1 MIISH
6 QIKTQ
11 VPVTESREEITSYIK
26 ERADIVEIIGEHVN
40 LRRSGVRYLG
50 LCPFHHEKTPSF
62 SVHAGQ
68 QFFYCFGCGESG
80 DVFSFMMKYHN
91 LDFPGALKLLAERYQ
106 VRLPEKR
113 RSAREQERDRRR
125 KLMFELNR
133 KVAGYFREHLLSTH
147 GAEARSYLL
156 QRGIGPEIQ
165 EKFYLGFTPPKEMGG
180 WNFLGSRLKG
190 EERELAIE
198 VGLLVQKEAGG
209 TYDRFRGR
217 IQFPIFDAQ
226 GRIAGFGG
234 RTITDDPPKYMNS
247 PESLIY
253 NKSRMLFG
261 LYQQRQAIG
270 KQRRA
275 VLVEGNF
282 DLLAL
287 VAGGFE
293 PVVAPLGTALTSE
306 QVRRLKPM
314 ADEVV
319 LFFDGDSAGVK
330 AAERAA
336 PFFLAEQVSARVA
349 LLPETHDPDSFIRE
363 KGLDAVEQL
372 IGKAKT
378 LAEFVVHQLMERHG
392 LSLDG
397 KTKILEA
404 LTPLMNSAASNT
416 QRSLMAAHF
425 SKILGIDPEMLM
437 AGSRKRD
444 TAVQAP
450 REEPILHARR
460 DSVRTPVDGPLKSLV
475 GYAVLNPHNLNA
487 LNEAGLQEVLAG
499 SIGEVIVIQ
508 LALLREKKNDQLQPE
523 DLLTALPDGE
533 ERSLVASI
541 LKEANKHRTLKDE
554 LVESSDELT
563 EFLGWLERKRLQKE
577 SDRIISLISQA
588 QKDNNFEEISRLLQ
602 EKLKID
608 GKIKG

>member
-1 MIISH
+1 M
-6 QIKTQ
+6 
-11 VPVTESREEITSYIK
+11 PVTESREEIASYIK

-40 LRRSGVRYLG
+40 LKRSGVRYLG

-91 LDFPGALKLLAERYQ
+91 LDFPAALKRLAERYQ
-106 VRLPEKR
+106 VQLPEKK
-113 RSAREQERDRRR
+113 RSAHEQEQDRRR
-125 KLMFELNR
+125 KLMFELNK
-133 KVAGYFREHLLSTH
+133 KVAGYFREYLLSEH
-147 GAEARSYLL
+147 GGGARNYLL
-156 QRGIGPEIQ
+156 QRGIGAEIQ
-165 EKFYLGFTPPKEMGG
+165 EKFYLGFAPTKEMGG
-180 WNFLGSRLKG
+180 WNFLGSRLNG

-198 VGLLVQKEAGG
+198 VGLLVKKEAGG

-217 IQFPIFDAQ
+217 IQFPIYDQ
-226 GRIAGFGG
+226 RGRIAGFGG
-234 RTITDDPPKYMNS
+234 RTITEDTPKYMNS
-247 PESLIY
+247 PESQVY

-261 LYQQRQAIG
+261 LYQQREAIG

-293 PVVAPLGTALTSE
+293 PVVAPLGTALTRE
-306 QVRRLKPM
+306 QVRRLKPI
-314 ADEVV
+314 ADDVV
-319 LFFDGDSAGVK
+319 LFFDGDAAGIK

-336 PFFLAEQVSARVA
+336 PLFLAERVSARVA
-349 LLPETHDPDSFIRE
+349 LLPSTHDPDSYIRE
-363 KGLDAVEQL
+363 KGVGAVDQL
-372 IGKAKT
+372 IGRAKT
-378 LAEFVVHQLMERHG
+378 LPEFVVQQLMERHG

-397 KTKILEA
+397 KSKILEA
-404 LTPLMNSAASNT
+404 LAPLMNSAASEA

-425 SKILGIDPEMLM
+425 SEILGLDAEMLM
-437 AGSRKRD
+437 AGNRKRD
-444 TAVQAP
+444 AVRQVP
-450 REEPILHARR
+450 REESIPARVTTILK
-460 DSVRTPVDGPLKSLV
+460 PLDGPLKSLV
-475 GYAVLNPHNLNA
+475 NYLVLNPDDLDVLND
-487 LNEAGLQEVLAG
+487 AGLQEVLAG

-508 LALLREKKNDQLQPE
+508 LAMLREQKNDQLQPE

-541 LKEANKHRTLKDE
+541 LKEANKHRMLLNNGE
-554 LVESSDELT
+554 AESPDELT
-563 EFLGWLERKRLQKE
+563 DLLEWLERKRLQKE
-577 SDRIISLISQA
+577 SDKIISLINLA
-588 QKDNNFEEISRLLQ
+588 QKNNDFGEISRLMA